1 VYIASRKLKQLEES
15 ARELNAIASEG
26 GICKI
31 LVADLTSKQKCQELA
46 GLLAAQEKKLHVLVN
61 NAGMSWASPLEDFD
75 EKNGWDRLMALN
87 VKAGFY
93 LTAW

>member
-1 VYIASRKLKQLEES
+1 MSM
-15 ARELNAIASEG
+15 NG

-31 LVADLTSKQKCQELA
+31 LVADLTCKQKCQELA
-46 GLLAAQEKKLHVLVN
+46 TLLAAQEKKLHVLIN
-61 NAGMSWASPLEDFD
+61 NAGMSWASSLEDFD

-93 LTAW
+93 LTTR